1 MAGLMLRYYSDTL
14 GMKEKMSNL
23 KQVKG
28 HFEVRHY
35 ITKHMHICNSSLQKA
50 VELDPN
56 DMAARHVLGTL

>member
-28 HFEVRHY
+28 HFEVRHALY
-35 ITKHMHICNSSLQKA
+35 HQACTFVIITAESS
-50 VELDPN
+50 
-56 DMAARHVLGTL
+56 